1 MCKIICFLLVF
12 VIGEI
17 LFNLTWYRYL
27 KSYFLLKEES
37 EDNEQQGQKKFL
49 FLNLSTFKGIF
60 ERFIIS
66 VGLILGIVPI
76 IIVFATIKLG
86 TRFDKTK
93 DIKNDY
99 FLIGNLSSILIAVF
113 YHWVFNYIIHQ

>member
-1 MCKIICFLLVF
+1 MFI
-12 VIGEI
+12 IGEI
-17 LFNLTWYRYL
+17 LFNLTWYQYL
-27 KSYFLLKEES
+27 KSYFSLKEKS
-37 EDNEQQGQKKFL
+37 EDNEQEEQKNFL
-49 FLNLSTFKGIF
+49 YLNLSTFKGIF

-66 VGLILGIVPI
+66 VGLILGLVPI

-113 YHWVFNYIIHQ
+113 YHWLFKCIIRL